1 MVLLARTT
9 PWQFVALTAGAY
21 LNVNVTVL
29 VVKVYSF
36 KYVYAAIIA
45 KELVDEISIL
55 DKSSVSVKLYKQD
68 IDDELTYKML
78 MAIPY

>member
-45 KELVDEISIL
+45 KELVDEISL
-55 DKSSVSVKLYKQD
+55 
-68 IDDELTYKML
+68 LTV
-78 MAIPY
+78 